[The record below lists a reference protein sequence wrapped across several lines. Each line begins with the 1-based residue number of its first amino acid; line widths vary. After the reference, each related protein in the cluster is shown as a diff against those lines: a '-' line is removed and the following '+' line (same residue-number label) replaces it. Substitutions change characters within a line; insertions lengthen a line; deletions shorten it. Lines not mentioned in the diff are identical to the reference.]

1 MPDVPT
7 ISRPP
12 VIRVA
17 PQRASERLQTLA
29 DSPVYVKGL
38 IYGDPGVGKTYLACT
53 APNPILIL
61 SDYMVAKPT
70 LQALRKLRGIDP
82 PLFIVNTVADF
93 EEAYNYAANLPM
105 VNNPEGIPSIII
117 DSLTDLNDRVMEEVL
132 ADGIKRPSH
141 SPDQLEVGDWN
152 KVANKMFYWVRRFR
166 DLPMHTIMTALVRE
180 SKDGLTKGP
189 MAQPNAVYSKLPA
202 FFNLVGYLNAEIR
215 PKQPS
220 IRRLQVDSS
229 NVYVA
234 KNPGNALA
242 SVVENPDL
250 AVMIPAIVDFLKGEV
265 EVEVGDTQG

>member
-7 ISRPP
+7 ITRPIVLRAGP
-12 VIRVA
+12 LK
-17 PQRASERLQTLA
+17 ASERLQTLA
-29 DSPVYVKGL
+29 DSPMYVKGL
-38 IYGDPGVGKTYLACT
+38 LYGDAGVGKTYLACT

-93 EEAYNYAANLPM
+93 EEAYNYAASLPV
-105 VNNPEGIPSIII
+105 VNDLASIPSIII
-117 DSLTDLNDRVMEEVL
+117 DSLTDLNDRIMDEVL
-132 ADGIKRPSH
+132 AEGIKRPSH
-141 SPDQLEVGDWN
+141 APDALEVGDWN

-166 DLPMHTIMTALVRE
+166 DLPMHTWMTALVRE

-202 FFNLVGYLNAEIR
+202 FFNLVGYLSAEIK
-215 PKQPS
+215 PKQAS

-234 KNPGNALA
+234 KNPGNSLP
-242 SVVENPDL
+242 SMVENPDL
-250 AVMIPAIVDFLKGEV
+250 AVMVPQIIEYLKGE
-265 EVEVGDTQG
+265 EVVS